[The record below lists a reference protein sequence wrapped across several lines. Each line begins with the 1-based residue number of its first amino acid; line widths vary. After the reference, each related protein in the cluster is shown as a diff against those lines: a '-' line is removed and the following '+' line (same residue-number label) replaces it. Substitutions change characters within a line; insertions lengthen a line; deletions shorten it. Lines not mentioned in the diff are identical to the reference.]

1 MPTVADNVLVAL
13 TGSALV
19 APVGTTAPTL
29 ATTTWTAASVA
40 WVDLGY
46 VSEDGITES
55 HEDDTA
61 EIPAW
66 QRGDVV
72 RRLITGSS
80 AQYQLMLIETTKAA
94 LELYHKGSPVVG
106 VHASGHGPASQQ
118 ISSPTVDRRAFG
130 FDIIDGAK
138 IVRMV
143 IPQGEVTERG
153 EIVYKNDEP
162 IGFELTVT
170 AYPASNGVHTIKYY
184 SDLAGLPL
192 A

>member
-1 MPTVADNVLVAL
+1 MATVADNVLVAL

-29 ATTTWTAASVA
+29 ATTA
-40 WVDLGY
+40 WGVGFVDLGY

-66 QRGDVV
+66 QRGDIV

-80 AQYQLMLIETTKAA
+80 AQYQLTLIETTKAA

-106 VHASGHGPASQQ
+106 VHASGHGPASQS
-118 ISSPTVDRRAFG
+118 IVSPTVDRRAFG

-153 EIVYKNDEP
+153 EIVYKNDEA